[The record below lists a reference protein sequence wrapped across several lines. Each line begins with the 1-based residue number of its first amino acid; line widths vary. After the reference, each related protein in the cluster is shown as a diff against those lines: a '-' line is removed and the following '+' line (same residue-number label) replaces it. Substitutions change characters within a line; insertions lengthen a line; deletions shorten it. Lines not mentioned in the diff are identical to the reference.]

1 MLRPGAG
8 CGPGPERRRVVTWP
22 FHCSAWEHFAG
33 VWGAVGVLR
42 SLQEESAPP
51 AGDGL
56 GEPSEADRR
65 SVAPRVPPKIAVPYS
80 FTSADE
86 AAEARVLADLADL
99 INSRRL
105 APWEAADRLFNRTIE
120 IGESDAYLA

>member
-1 MLRPGAG
+1 MS
-8 CGPGPERRRVVTWP
+8 WP

-42 SLQEESAPP
+42 SLHEESAPP

-86 AAEARVLADLADL
+86 AAEALVLGELAAL
-99 INSRRL
+99 CAGGRTS
-105 APWEAADRLFNRTIE
+105 WEACVALFAGERADGDAAVGALASTEAGEKPVRLH
-120 IGESDAYLA
+120 G

>member
-1 MLRPGAG
+1 MS
-8 CGPGPERRRVVTWP
+8 WP

-42 SLQEESAPP
+42 SLHEESAAPP

-65 SVAPRVPPKIAVPYS
+65 SVAPRIPPKIAVPYS

-86 AAEARVLADLADL
+86 AAEALVLSELAAL
-99 INSRRL
+99 CAGGRTS
-105 APWEAADRLFNRTIE
+105 WEACVALFAGEREGGDGPSGRSGVPVAGEKPVRLH
-120 IGESDAYLA
+120 G